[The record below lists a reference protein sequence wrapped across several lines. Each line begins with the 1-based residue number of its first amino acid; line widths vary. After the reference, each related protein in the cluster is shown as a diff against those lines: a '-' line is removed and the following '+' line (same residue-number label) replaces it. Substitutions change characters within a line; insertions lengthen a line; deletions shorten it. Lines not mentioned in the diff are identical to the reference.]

1 MRMKLVLCTA
11 VLLLASPAL
20 ADTVFAGFDPAV
32 KNVLPGEIFTI
43 DIVADMTNPIVG
55 WGLDLTIA
63 DPAVAVRTATD
74 PVIGPDWDPA
84 FAPDLDGLAG
94 LAFPDGVSGM
104 GIVLATVE
112 FQAVGAMGTSTNLVL
127 SVTPGDLTEGFALY
141 PSGFDGYEFSLGT
154 VNIVPEPAALVLL
167 ALGALI
173 RRR

>member
-20 ADTVFAGFDPAV
+20 ADTVFGYFNPAV
-32 KNVLPGEIFTI
+32 KVANVGDIFTI

-55 WGLDLTIA
+55 WGLDLTVT
-63 DPAVAVRTATD
+63 DPMYANRTATD

-94 LAFPDGVSGM
+94 LAFPVGVSGP
-104 GIVLATVE
+104 GILLATVE
-112 FQAVGAMGTSTNLVL
+112 FQALALGTTNLVL

-141 PSGFDGYEFSLGT
+141 PSGFDNYEFSLGT
-154 VNIVPEPAALVLL
+154 INVVPEPAALALL